1 VKPPIVLSFDFDPAP
16 LPISGHTHAARN
28 ASWTGAQAGAVTRG
42 ENLVKLLDWFGRCG
56 RMTFADFAKFVGK
69 EQHAL
74 CSTWAA
80 AKELGWIV
88 GTGEFYSYVVKH
100 RVVHREI
107 HRITP
112 RGKRA
117 RLEQLR
123 ATVEAIEA
131 RS

>member
-1 VKPPIVLSFDFDPAP
+1 MKTAIALCFDFEPAP
-16 LPISGHTHAARN
+16 LPFQGNTPAAEH

-42 ENLVKLLDWFGRCG
+42 ENLMKLLDWFSRCR

-88 GTGEFYSYVVKH
+88 GTGEFYSYAMKG

-112 RGKRA
+112 RGRSAAFEK
-117 RLEQLR
+117 LR
-123 ATVEAIEA
+123 ATVENIEA